1 MARRLHLLIIMK
13 PRNFVR
19 LFKPQFASLVEN
31 DLKFQTVRPC
41 PKRMP
46 RIGDTISLRSW
57 TGTAYRSKQ
66 RILKNTVITQVSDI
80 ELTSMHRI
88 KLAGLILNFE
98 DAVAFAK
105 ADGFP
110 SPGAMF
116 EWFDNTHELPFVGIV
131 IHWSK

>member
-1 MARRLHLLIIMK
+1 MK